1 MEVVVFAQTIALIRF
16 QLSGIL
22 DRRFWLLLLALLL
35 VSLLVGRFAA
45 DLSLVEGD
53 AIALAV
59 QAEFLRYSLW
69 LLLSIQLSVLLADA
83 YASGQM
89 ERSLAMPISRAQYL
103 LALLAVELVLIC
115 LLAFSSAL
123 LLGLYGSAEKI
134 LYWAAALFLEGLLL
148 AQFCV
153 LAILSLRRLTPAL
166 MLTLAFYLLARAA
179 PLIDLILSRSAQ
191 YYEDEAGFQLGR
203 QLFALIRYLL
213 PSADAFARNDALL
226 TAGGH
231 SLGLL
236 PGQLAVVA
244 VYLLLLLAVSFID
257 FYRKEFGRG

>member
-1 MEVVVFAQTIALIRF
+1 MFAQTIALIRF
-16 QLSGIL
+16 QLGGIL
-22 DRRFWLLLLALLL
+22 DRRFWLLLLVVLLAG
-35 VSLLVGRFAA
+35 LLAGRFAA
-45 DLSLVEGD
+45 DLALVEGD

-59 QAEFLRYSLW
+59 QAEFLRYCLW

-103 LALLAVELVLIC
+103 LALLAVELVLVSV
-115 LLAFSSAL
+115 LALASGLA
-123 LLGLYGSAEKI
+123 LGLYAPADTI
-134 LYWAAALFLEGLLL
+134 LYWVSALFLEGLLL

-153 LAILSLRRLTPAL
+153 LSILSLRRLTPAL

-179 PLIDLILSRSAQ
+179 PLIDLILARSAE
-191 YYEDEAGFQLGR
+191 YYAEETGFQLGR
-203 QLFALIRYLL
+203 YVFELIRYLL
-213 PSADAFARNDALL
+213 PSGDAFARNDALL
-226 TAGGH
+226 SGVDA
-231 SLGLL
+231 GLL
-236 PGQLAVVA
+236 PDQLLVVV